1 MIRILVLY
9 SFVSLSAFSQQR
21 EAWMNRP
28 ASQWPTIA
36 LVNEVLYKNGD
47 TYEDPSLREI
57 GYAGTGFLIDTG
69 SDTIAATAKHV
80 LWIARNRKSNAV
92 TINGDLEKWIMRT
105 RNNSDAILMDKL
117 LNEDIKEILFGE
129 STILERDWLF
139 FSIKGSARN
148 IHPLKPRY
156 TTLQPGE
163 KVYRI
168 SNPYSSNTTVV
179 YESKVIRTEGNDIFL
194 ETDTTRLKPGA
205 SGSPIIDKDGFL
217 VGIMSSAFGD
227 PKTGKD
233 VEIAV
238 STSYL
243 QDFLQGKEE
252 LSRPK
257 KSVYEKLY
265 TITQENGVEA
275 ALDSFNVLS
284 GQKEN
289 YFIYNLRIANQE
301 LSRLGNKLLETG
313 KIHDAVKVFELNVTK
328 HEGWFEWNDLGK
340 GYVLLNEKGKAINAY
355 SKSIEIYKN
364 EEAIDALKKLESSK

>member
-1 MIRILVLY
+1 MD
-9 SFVSLSAFSQQR
+9 
-21 EAWMNRP
+21 RP
-28 ASQWPTIA
+28 SGQWPSIA

-47 TYEDPSLREI
+47 SYEDPSLRKI

-69 SDTIAATAKHV
+69 SDTIAATAKHI
-80 LWIARNRKSNAV
+80 LWIARNRKSNMV
-92 TINGDLEKWIMRT
+92 TINDDLEKWIMRL
-105 RNNSDAILMDKL
+105 RDSSDAIGMERL
-117 LNEDIKEILFGE
+117 LNDDHKEILFGE

-139 FSIKGSARN
+139 FSIKGSTRN

-168 SNPYSSNTTVV
+168 SNPYQSKTTVV

-205 SGSPIIDKDGFL
+205 SGSPIIDKDGYL

-227 PKTGKD
+227 TKTGKD

-243 QDFLQGKEE
+243 QDFLHGKKE
-252 LSRPK
+252 LNRPK
-257 KSVYEKLY
+257 KSIYEKLY
-265 TITQENGVEA
+265 TITVESGVEA
-275 ALDSFNVLS
+275 AIDSFNVLS
-284 GQKEN
+284 SQNEN

-301 LSRLGNKLLETG
+301 LSQLGNKLLETG
-313 KIHDAVKVFELNVTK
+313 KIHDAVKVFEFNVAR

-340 GYVLLNEKGKAINAY
+340 GYVLLNKKGKAKKAY
-355 SKSIEIYKN
+355 NKSLEIYKN
-364 EEAIDALKKLESSK
+364 EEAKSALKKL